1 MSISSKYYSN
11 KVLNVVKKG
20 LNNLQGAGG
29 VNLTDPS
36 FKKVSCP
43 IDIDTL

>member
-1 MSISSKYYSN
+1 MMHFSDKMSISSKYSN

-20 LNNLQGAGG
+20 LKNLQGAGG

-36 FKKVSCP
+36 F
-43 IDIDTL
+43 